1 MLYQALIN
9 KCSVL
14 SDCIPPM
21 GYKHEN
27 KNQILKQKRVQLYY
41 LSSNKMENI
50 NKIIVCFLMFFFP
63 F

>member
-27 KNQILKQKRVQLYY
+27 KSQILK
-41 LSSNKMENI
+41 I
-50 NKIIVCFLMFFFP
+50 NCEIVLFEFQ
-63 F
+63 